1 MTGYVHTI
9 YPRVSLSFKMG
20 SPLKTVGVIN
30 ADVSTCIAGWL
41 DREPDLVPMRMVV
54 NRPPDQ
60 GKTFNVK
67 LVRQRTLVSA
77 LVFTCLTNSI
87 DMEGD
92 LPDELTAR
100 LKVKIEI
107 EGRPPVVI
115 NDTFSGPGFSG
126 GRAAQAI
133 FNQVATVLNQ
143 LTFNNFTEVRINRIE
158 CTTDIETGRRT
169 AEIDAVEVDTEL
181 LAPGETLKGVV
192 FLRPYKGARQRVP
205 LTLTLPADMPEG
217 NYTATIGDGLAGA
230 RHEIRDNPNL
240 ANPLN
245 VESLFAAVEVMAAAQ
260 RTDLVVR
267 VPLGGTGVALEG
279 ATLPNLP
286 PSMVQI
292 LGNSRRTGAQTVNGA
307 LVSRRATD
315 WVVQG
320 SDSVRFTVAKR
331 KRFVN

>member
-1 MTGYVHTI
+1 
-9 YPRVSLSFKMG
+9 MG

-41 DREPDLVPMRMVV
+41 DREPDLMPMRMVV
-54 NRPPDQ
+54 NRSPDES
-60 GKTFNVK
+60 KTFNVK
-67 LVRQRTLVSA
+67 MVRQRTLLSS

-100 LKVKIEI
+100 LKVQIDV
-107 EGRPPVVI
+107 EGRPPITI

-126 GRAAQAI
+126 GRAPQAI
-133 FNQVATVLNQ
+133 FNHVATVLNQ
-143 LTFNNFTEVRINRIE
+143 LTFNNFAQVRINRID
-158 CTTDIETGRRT
+158 CITDIEAGRRT
-169 AEIDAVEVDTEL
+169 AEIDAVELDSEV

-205 LTLTLPADMPEG
+205 VTLALPVDMPEG
-217 NYTATIGDGLAGA
+217 NYTATVGDGLAAA
-230 RHEIRDNPNL
+230 RQDIRDNPNL
-240 ANPLN
+240 ANPLK
-245 VESLFAAVEVMAAAQ
+245 VESLFAAVKVMTSAQ

-292 LGNSRRTGAQTVNGA
+292 LGNSRRTGAQTLNGA
-307 LVSRRATD
+307 LVSRRAVD

-320 SDSVRFTVAKR
+320 SDTIRFTVAKQ